1 MYGGDVCMAKGIELT
16 DNQLEAFAG
25 GAKLFVSNGGL
36 WDKAK
41 VWDKDG
47 NILYKSQK
55 MSDSII
61 WAANYAKQYRDIY
74 TEVYI
79 YKDYNDSDMRKY
91 VFGGMSYPVP
101 DYRDIIHNY

>member
-1 MYGGDVCMAKGIELT
+1 MQQLIFKYVWIGDDVCMAKGIELT

-25 GAKLFVSNGGL
+25 GATLFVSNGGL

-55 MSDSII
+55 
-61 WAANYAKQYRDIY
+61 
-74 TEVYI
+74 
-79 YKDYNDSDMRKY
+79 
-91 VFGGMSYPVP
+91 
-101 DYRDIIHNY
+101 

>member
-1 MYGGDVCMAKGIELT
+1 MAKAIELT

-25 GAKLFVSNGGL
+25 GATLFVSNGGL

-55 MSDSII
+55 MSDAII
-61 WAANYAKQYRDIY
+61 WAANYAKQHRDIY

-79 YKDYNDSDMRKY
+79 YKAYNDSDMKKH
-91 VFGGMSYPVP
+91 VFGGSGYPVP
-101 DYRDIIHNY
+101 GSSSIIYNYWKFQNF